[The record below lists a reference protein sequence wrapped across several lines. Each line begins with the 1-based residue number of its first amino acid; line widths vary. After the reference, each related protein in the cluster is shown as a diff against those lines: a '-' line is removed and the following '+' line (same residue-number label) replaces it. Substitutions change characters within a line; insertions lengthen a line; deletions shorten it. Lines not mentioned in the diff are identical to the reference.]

1 MIIADGIEDYARN
14 HSLEENSLFRR
25 LADVTRE
32 KTDHPGMQTGHI
44 EATLLRMLV
53 QISGAKR
60 VLEVGTF
67 TGYSA
72 LAMATGLPDDG
83 ELITLDKD
91 PHVTRIAQRC
101 WKHSPHGEKI
111 KLVLGDAVD
120 SLKSLKGYFDFTFI
134 DADKENYMAYW
145 DLVVPRVRK
154 GGIIAVDNTLWHGAV
169 LDPKE
174 RLDILVDEFNE
185 HACGDERVEVLM
197 LTIRDGLTLARRIM

>member
-1 MIIADGIEDYARN
+1 MITAEGIEDYVRN
-14 HSLEENSLFRR
+14 HSLEQDSLFRR
-25 LADVTRE
+25 LEKVTHE

-72 LAMATGLPDDG
+72 LAMASGLPEDG

-91 PHVTRIAQRC
+91 PDITRIAQRC
-101 WKHSPHGEKI
+101 WKHSPHGDKI
-111 KLVLGDAVD
+111 KLIVGDAID
-120 SLKSLKGYFDFTFI
+120 SINTLKGYFDFVFI
-134 DADKENYMAYW
+134 DADQENYIAYW
-145 DLVVPRVRK
+145 DLLVPRIRK
-154 GGIIAVDNTLWHGAV
+154 GGLIAVDNTLWHGAV

-174 RLDILVDEFNE
+174 PLDILVDEFNE
-185 HACGDERVEVLM
+185 HACGDERVELLI
-197 LTIRDGLTLARRIM
+197 LTIQDGLTLARRIM